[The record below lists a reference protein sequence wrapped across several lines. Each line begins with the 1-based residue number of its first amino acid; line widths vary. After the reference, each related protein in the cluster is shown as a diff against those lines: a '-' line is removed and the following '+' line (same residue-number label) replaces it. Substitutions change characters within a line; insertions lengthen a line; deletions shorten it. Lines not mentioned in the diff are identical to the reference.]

1 MGNEIGSLARILT
14 VVFVHCE
21 FYALSNAVDLEIRLF
36 LSSIWIISISMDS
49 LIIFGVHLKFEILLM
64 ILENSV
70 LLGSFI
76 LLGLFDEFY

>member
-1 MGNEIGSLARILT
+1 M
-14 VVFVHCE
+14 
-21 FYALSNAVDLEIRLF
+21 
-36 LSSIWIISISMDS
+36 SIDS

-76 LLGLFDEFY
+76 LLGLLNFDYSGLLAFLVFYLIILFSTNFIEFQFKWKFMENKFRM

>member
-1 MGNEIGSLARILT
+1 M
-14 VVFVHCE
+14 
-21 FYALSNAVDLEIRLF
+21 
-36 LSSIWIISISMDS
+36 SIDS

-76 LLGLFDEFY
+76 LLGLFNFDYSGLLAFLVFHLIILLRMNSIEFQILRG